1 MTTPDNEILPKFCSR
16 FFCNFCDYSTNK
28 KSSYDTHIDSKRHK
42 NNALDISN
50 NDKFC
55 SKIYSCET
63 CEKIFNDRAGLWRHK
78 KKCVLQETSP
88 TNYTTDGG
96 NLTDKDL
103 IAMLIKDNTE
113 FKNMMMEQHTMMMEV
128 MKNGTHNTNS
138 HNSHSNNKTFNLN
151 FFLNEQCKD
160 ALNMDDFVNS
170 IKVELCDVEH
180 TGRMGFVEGISKLL
194 LKNLRALDQRKRP
207 IHCSDLKR
215 ETLYIKTNNK
225 WEKEDDEKQRLK
237 KAIREVAYENIKK
250 ITDWTKA
257 NPGCSDIDSRKN
269 DLYLKIV
276 SNAMSGGTVEET
288 QKNLDNIVRNIAKEV
303 TIDKEK

>member
-1 MTTPDNEILPKFCSR
+1 MTTIDNKILPKFCSR
-16 FFCNFCDYSTNK
+16 FYCENCDYNTDK
-28 KSSYDTHIDSKRHK
+28 KSSYETHIESKRHK
-42 NNALDISN
+42 NNALGIKN
-50 NDKFC
+50 NAKFC
-55 SKIYSCET
+55 SKIYSCEL
-63 CEKIFNDRAGLWRHK
+63 CEKKFNDRAGLWRHK
-78 KKCVLQETSP
+78 KKCVNQETHINNSSERE
-88 TNYTTDGG
+88 NIS
-96 NLTDKDL
+96 DKDL
-103 IAMLIKDNTE
+103 IAMLIKDNSE
-113 FKNMMMEQHTMMMEV
+113 FKSMMMEII
-128 MKNGTHNTNS
+128 KNGTHNTTSNS

-160 ALNMDDFVNS
+160 ALNMDDFVSS

-194 LKNLRALDQRKRP
+194 LKNLRALDQTKRP

-237 KAIREVAYENIKK
+237 KAIKEVAYENIKK

-276 SNAMSGGTVEET
+276 SNSMSGGSVEET

-303 TIDKEK
+303 TIDKENK